1 MPCST
6 CLKPISP
13 WHFKNP
19 GFRHPIR
26 YRRPLIHIPNKL
38 GNIPGKKGI
47 GNWGIPAWEG
57 NMNRIPPLGLSL
69 FESEVDL
76 LSSPLLF
83 PVCLLESPP
92 LPPFNLEDEVGGS
105 VIEVV
110 TRGRPFLPR
119 CELSNLS
126 LSPSTKPLTLSSS
139 ATFKRPEKKCNLSL
153 LFGSL
158 RDFSANSFY

>member
-1 MPCST
+1 
-6 CLKPISP
+6 
-13 WHFKNP
+13 
-19 GFRHPIR
+19 
-26 YRRPLIHIPNKL
+26 
-38 GNIPGKKGI
+38 
-47 GNWGIPAWEG
+47 
-57 NMNRIPPLGLSL
+57 MNRIPPLGLSL

-76 LSSPLLF
+76 LSSPLLLF

-126 LSPSTKPLTLSSS
+126 LSPSTKPLTLSNS
-139 ATFKRPEKKCNLSL
+139 ATFKRPEKIKIK
-153 LFGSL
+153 
-158 RDFSANSFY
+158 FYVIF

>member
-1 MPCST
+1 
-6 CLKPISP
+6 
-13 WHFKNP
+13 
-19 GFRHPIR
+19 
-26 YRRPLIHIPNKL
+26 
-38 GNIPGKKGI
+38 
-47 GNWGIPAWEG
+47 
-57 NMNRIPPLGLSL
+57 MNRIPPLGLSL

-76 LSSPLLF
+76 LSSPLLLF

-139 ATFKRPEKKCNLSL
+139 ATFKRPEKNKILCNFLKKWYYS
-153 LFGSL
+153 FPHVIIYY
-158 RDFSANSFY
+158 RDFFFDLRNEKDRKFLQISFLIFFHNLGFFTQLKKYEKSPPCKISK

>member
-1 MPCST
+1 
-6 CLKPISP
+6 
-13 WHFKNP
+13 
-19 GFRHPIR
+19 
-26 YRRPLIHIPNKL
+26 
-38 GNIPGKKGI
+38 
-47 GNWGIPAWEG
+47 
-57 NMNRIPPLGLSL
+57 MNRIPPLGLSL

-139 ATFKRPEKKCNLSL
+139 ATFKRPERNKILYNFLKKSH
-153 LFGSL
+153 
-158 RDFSANSFY
+158 

>member
-1 MPCST
+1 
-6 CLKPISP
+6 
-13 WHFKNP
+13 
-19 GFRHPIR
+19 
-26 YRRPLIHIPNKL
+26 
-38 GNIPGKKGI
+38 
-47 GNWGIPAWEG
+47 
-57 NMNRIPPLGLSL
+57 MNRIPPLGLSL
-69 FESEVDL
+69 LESEVDL

-139 ATFKRPEKKCNLSL
+139 ATFKRPEKKNKILCNFLKKMILL
-153 LFGSL
+153 LFL
-158 RDFSANSFY
+158 LKFFSFFFHTLGIFYTIKKI